1 MNLATHYAEAT
12 EWNLATLSELCM
24 LKSSSQ
30 ARINRQTSICRK
42 MLQVCQE
49 WEPEI
54 EWQPVYGAPSR
65 LSPRVYDLLE
75 AAKHT
80 SGGLEGALIKWRREL
95 VG

>member
-12 EWNLATLSELCM
+12 EWNLATLSQLCS

-30 ARINRQTSICRK
+30 ARINRQTSICHK

-54 EWQPVYGAPSR
+54 EWGLPYRSIAPR
-65 LSPRVYDLLE
+65 TLKLLK
-75 AAKHT
+75 AAKEEPE
-80 SGGLEGALIKWRREL
+80 GLEGALTRWRRERA
-95 VG
+95 G